1 MIYFKTNIDLLLLF
15 FFFDIL
21 ILTLFK
27 NILFF
32 FLIFFN
38 IVQRK
43 IVILGDGACGKTSLL
58 NVFTRGYFPK
68 VYEPTVFENYIHDI
82 FIDGQQIQLSLWDT
96 AGQEE
101 FDKLRSLS
109 YSDTNCIILCFSI
122 DSQDSLEN
130 VKNKWVGEILEHCE
144 GVKLILVALKADL
157 RQSVEHASEELINDA
172 NMGTSAYNNDGQLK
186 KLVSYEDGV
195 KIAKEIGALRYLE
208 CSAMKNRGVKEVF
221 SEAARIALTAKP
233 AAISANGALN
243 TSSNDSKSSSC
254 TIM

>member
-1 MIYFKTNIDLLLLF
+1 MTISFWNPFPLF
-15 FFFDIL
+15 R
-21 ILTLFK
+21 
-27 NILFF
+27 
-32 FLIFFN
+32 FN
-38 IVQRK
+38 LVQRK

-109 YSDTNCIILCFSI
+109 YSDTHCIILCFSI
-122 DSQDSLEN
+122 DSPDSLEN

-157 RQSVEHASEELINDA
+157 RQSDDSNNNNDP
-172 NMGTSAYNNDGQLK
+172 NSNSMGTSAYNNNGQLK
-186 KLVSYEDGV
+186 KLVTYEEGV
-195 KIAKEIGALRYLE
+195 SMAKQIGALRYLE

-221 SEAARIALTAKP
+221 TEAARIALTAKP
-233 AAISANGALN
+233 AAA
-243 TSSNDSKSSSC
+243 TSNNATSNSNSNDNNNKSESSSC

>member
-1 MIYFKTNIDLLLLF
+1 MPLCGSPPKA
-15 FFFDIL
+15 
-21 ILTLFK
+21 
-27 NILFF
+27 
-32 FLIFFN
+32 
-38 IVQRK
+38 VQRK

-82 FIDGQQIQLSLWDT
+82 FIDGKQIQLSLWDT

-109 YSDTNCIILCFSI
+109 YNDTHCIILCFSI
-122 DSQDSLEN
+122 DSYDSLEN

-144 GVKLILVALKADL
+144 GVKLVLVALKADL
-157 RQSVEHASEELINDA
+157 RDDNSTVGET
-172 NMGTSAYNNDGQLK
+172 MGTSAYDNDGQLK

-195 KIAKEIGALRYLE
+195 NMAKHIGAVRYLE
-208 CSAMKNRGVKEVF
+208 CSAMKNKGVKEVF
-221 SEAARIALTAKP
+221 TEAARVALAAK
-233 AAISANGALN
+233 SASPSDNSN
-243 TSSNDSKSSSC
+243 TNNTNNSSDSKNC

>member
-1 MIYFKTNIDLLLLF
+1 M
-15 FFFDIL
+15 
-21 ILTLFK
+21 
-27 NILFF
+27 
-32 FLIFFN
+32 
-38 IVQRK
+38 
-43 IVILGDGACGKTSLL
+43 

-82 FIDGQQIQLSLWDT
+82 FIDGQQVQLSLWDT

-109 YSDTNCIILCFSI
+109 YSDTHCIILCFSI
-122 DSQDSLEN
+122 DSYDSLEN
-130 VKNKWVGEILEHCE
+130 VKSKWVGEILEHCE

-157 RQSVEHASEELINDA
+157 RQSDNNMDDSND

-186 KLVSYEDGV
+186 KLVTYEEGV
-195 KIAKEIGALRYLE
+195 SMAKKIGALRYLE

-221 SEAARIALTAKP
+221 TEAARIALTSK
-233 AAISANGALN
+233 AAASSGTGSGATDSA
-243 TSSNDSKSSSC
+243 SSSSGC